1 MWSEL
6 RELREG
12 IDLGTP
18 PRTGAPVTLTVDGKP
33 VTVAAGSSV
42 MLAAAAGRCPVPKLC
57 ATDTLEA
64 FGSCRVCLVEIQ
76 GRKGYPAACTTLVEP
91 GMVVTTQSARLQEL
105 RKGVLE
111 LYLSDFPA
119 EDVPGGWSELHETL
133 QQVGVTTHP
142 YGRGED
148 HLSAPVD
155 DSNPDFLF
163 DPAKCIVC
171 SRCVRACED
180 IQGTFA
186 LTIQGRGFQ
195 SQVAASQGE
204 RFLDSECVSC
214 GACVQACPTQSLVE
228 KSLFEGGYQRAQ
240 PPKA

>member
-6 RELREG
+6 RDLREG
-12 IDLGTP
+12 LDLGTP
-18 PRTGAPVTLTVDGKP
+18 PRSGAPVSLTVDGKP
-33 VTVAAGSSV
+33 VTVPAGSSV
-42 MLAAAAGRCPVPKLC
+42 MLAAAHGQCPVPKLC

-76 GRKGYPAACTTLVEP
+76 GRKGFPAACTTLVEP

-142 YGRGED
+142 YGRGEN
-148 HLSAPVD
+148 HLQAPVD
-155 DSNPDFLF
+155 DSNPYFLF

>member
-6 RELREG
+6 RDLREG
-12 IDLGTP
+12 LDLGTP
-18 PRTGAPVTLTVDGKP
+18 PRSGAPVSLTVDGKP
-33 VTVAAGSSV
+33 VTVPAGSSV
-42 MLAAAAGRCPVPKLC
+42 MLAAAHGQCPVPKLC

-76 GRKGYPAACTTLVEP
+76 GRKGFPAACTTLVEP

-142 YGRGED
+142 YGGGD
-148 HLSAPVD
+148 NHLQAPVD
-155 DSNPDFLF
+155 DSNPYFLF

-186 LTIQGRGFQ
+186 LTIHGRGFQ

>member
-6 RELREG
+6 RDLREG

-18 PRTGAPVTLTVDGKP
+18 PRAGAAVTLTVDGKP
-33 VTVAAGSSV
+33 VTVAVGSSV

-64 FGSCRVCLVEIQ
+64 FGSCRMCLVEIQ

-119 EDVPGGWSELHETL
+119 EST
-133 QQVGVTTHP
+133 
-142 YGRGED
+142 
-148 HLSAPVD
+148 VD
-155 DSNPDFLF
+155 
-163 DPAKCIVC
+163 
-171 SRCVRACED
+171 
-180 IQGTFA
+180 
-186 LTIQGRGFQ
+186 
-195 SQVAASQGE
+195 E
-204 RFLDSECVSC
+204 R
-214 GACVQACPTQSLVE
+214 T
-228 KSLFEGGYQRAQ
+228 
-240 PPKA
+240 

>member
-1 MWSEL
+1 VL
-6 RELREG
+6 LLLLLVGNGEG
-12 IDLGTP
+12 RRGKRRGRRVRARGQVRGRHRKAVRGHLGLP
-18 PRTGAPVTLTVDGKP
+18 
-33 VTVAAGSSV
+33 
-42 MLAAAAGRCPVPKLC
+42 
-57 ATDTLEA
+57 LEICQSA
-64 FGSCRVCLVEIQ
+64 SPEQRVCLVEIQ

-91 GMVVTTQSARLQEL
+91 GMVVTTQSPRLHEL
-105 RKGVLE
+105 RKGVVE
-111 LYLSDFPA
+111 LYLSDFPK

-133 QQVGVTTHP
+133 QQVGVAGHP
-142 YGRGED
+142 YGQGEN
-148 HLSAPVD
+148 HLQAPVD
-155 DSNPDFLF
+155 DSNPYFLF

-186 LTIQGRGFQ
+186 LTIQGRGFG

-214 GACVQACPTQSLVE
+214 GACVQACPTHSLVE